1 MASITYKFTFTAKDK
16 SEIEEKIKTKISQ
29 YIGEDVEN
37 PLRYVNYEAVLTDN
51 YGIDKYHIDVTA
63 RIKNDN

>member
-1 MASITYKFTFTAKDK
+1 MTSITYKFSFTANDK
-16 SEIEEKIKTKISQ
+16 SEIEEKIKKKISI
-29 YIGEDVEN
+29 YVGEEVEN

-51 YGIDKYHIDVTA
+51 YGTQKYNIEVTA